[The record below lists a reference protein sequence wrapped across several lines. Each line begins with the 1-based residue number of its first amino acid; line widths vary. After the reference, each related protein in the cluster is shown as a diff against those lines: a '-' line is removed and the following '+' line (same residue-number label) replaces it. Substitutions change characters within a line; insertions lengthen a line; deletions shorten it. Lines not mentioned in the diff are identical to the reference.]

1 MEKIFCEK
9 IKKEIDR
16 TECVKCKYYEDGSK
30 HYSSKGCYYIIR
42 THRAD
47 IDTVIDMR
55 KKRYDYFME
64 IAEKNYKI
72 NRPKIAQE
80 FEIKAYYEL
89 DEFEHIKLLNALKK
103 HKGKVMISSYEND
116 LYDTHL
122 KGWGKEQKS
131 TTAEGSVK
139 RIETIYMNY

>member
-1 MEKIFCEK
+1 MKWRGNFSFNFLEEIIYKGGKMEKIFCEK

-30 HYSSKGCYYIIR
+30 HYLSKGCYYIIR

-47 IDTVIDMR
+47 IDTVIKLR

-80 FEIKAYYEL
+80 FEIKAYYVL
-89 DEFEHIKLLNALKK
+89 DEISKLKK
-103 HKGKVMISSYEND
+103 EK
-116 LYDTHL
+116 
-122 KGWGKEQKS
+122 
-131 TTAEGSVK
+131 AEGNKYAV
-139 RIETIYMNY
+139 M